1 MRGRSAI
8 TLKLCFVLL
17 LAGATFLA
25 SGQKARAVSCS
36 TKGCAPAYIQCLNYC
51 KTLAPSAQAACR
63 TNCQVEEADCY
74 DICS

>member
-1 MRGRSAI
+1 MRRLSAA
-8 TLKLCFVLL
+8 TLKLGLVLL
-17 LAGATFLA
+17 LTGATFLMT
-25 SGQKARAVSCS
+25 GQKARAVSCS

-63 TNCQVEEADCY
+63 ANCQQEEADCF